1 MKLYLDIFFLV
12 NLGMNFVILLA
23 ESFFHNRRIAL
34 KRLILTAAF
43 GAGVA
48 CLCVVTGMHRI
59 PVLLIVCYALVSVVL
74 VRMAFGK
81 TTIGTWVRN
90 VLFFYTIA
98 FLLGGMLVQVR
109 ELFSFSLSSLVV
121 LGTASTFL
129 LLLRWILP
137 KWRRW
142 QSAAGVYHRVRLYY
156 QDKKVAGNALWDTGN
171 RLQEPFTGEP
181 VLLGERKFLSHL
193 WRNGEEPVLR
203 IIPFHSVGREMGLLH
218 VFQADYIEVEK
229 ENEWYRV
236 NNPWVAICDHYLS
249 ADGEYEMILHP
260 EMLQEE

>member
-12 NLGMNFVILLA
+12 NLGMNFVILMA
-23 ESFFHNRRIAL
+23 ESFFQNRKIAL
-34 KRLILTAAF
+34 KRLTLTAAF
-43 GAGVA
+43 GAGAA
-48 CLCVVTGMHRI
+48 CLCVVAGLHQV
-59 PVLLIVCYALVSVVL
+59 PVLLIVCYALMSIVL

-90 VLFFYTIA
+90 VVFFYTIA
-98 FLLGGMLVQVR
+98 FLLGGILVQVK
-109 ELFSFSLSSLVV
+109 ELFSFSLSGVVV
-121 LGTASTFL
+121 LGLAGIFL

-142 QSAAGVYHRVRLYY
+142 QSAAGVYRRVRLYY
-156 QDKKVAGNALWDTGN
+156 QGNEAAGNALWDTGN

-181 VLLGERKFLSHL
+181 VMLGERKFLSRL
-193 WRNGEEPVLR
+193 WKKGEEPVLR
-203 IIPFHSVGREMGLLH
+203 IIPFHSVGRETGLLH

-229 ENEWYRV
+229 ENEWCRV
-236 NNPWVAICDHYLS
+236 ENPWVAICDYYLS

-260 EMLQEE
+260 DMLQEE